1 MKERLSW
8 LQCVLSYAL
17 FFKVFVKYLKWPGI
31 LQLLHRLNEEF
42 AVYMVVGKFGI
53 NCTVPNLSTFELK
66 SMLKLTLKSVP
77 VFNHSVGKS
86 STIPN

>member
-1 MKERLSW
+1 M
-8 LQCVLSYAL
+8 
-17 FFKVFVKYLKWPGI
+17 FVKYLKWPGI
-31 LQLLHRLNEEF
+31 LQLLPRLNEEF

-53 NCTVPNLSTFELK
+53 NCNCNCTVPNLSTLELK

-86 STIPN
+86 STILN

>member
-17 FFKVFVKYLKWPGI
+17 FFKVFVKYLKWLGI
-31 LQLLHRLNEEF
+31 LQLLPRLNEEF

-53 NCTVPNLSTFELK
+53 DCTVPNLSTLELK
-66 SMLKLTLKSVP
+66 SNVK
-77 VFNHSVGKS
+77 
-86 STIPN
+86 IQC